1 MALTKTT
8 YSMTK
13 KAPVN
18 VADFGAI
25 GDGVTDDT
33 AALQAAIDF
42 ALAQSKPVYGE
53 GTFKITDT
61 VSFRFVEV
69 DFSSAEIDI
78 AHSGIGILIGG
89 NASSR
94 SNRPQS
100 FWRVLRSEGT
110 DSQTTPSI
118 RCIGAKGQVISI
130 NRSNYFQ
137 IYANTNSDVYD
148 TDYSSAYSKF
158 DLGNVNTIELT
169 NNPDTDGSSIQ
180 WINENT
186 FYAQRTNNLLING
199 TYDHNHN
206 LFFGGA
212 FENST
217 ITLDTG
223 SSNNI
228 YAGRFE
234 GGSTIT
240 FGASTWDNAFIQTW
254 SSNQRTAYENP
265 ETLGVSVTDNGIGNV
280 VVRDADLFFR
290 SYPMLVVNASTCQSF
305 GSASQNYTSLLGV
318 NLRAYGIT
326 KFDQGNNI
334 EIFSTLSNKNI
345 PVSASNA
352 IKFSA
357 NSGRFRI
364 RFYLFDA
371 DGVQITQ
378 ATDADAGTYLL
389 TSANTSWND
398 TDFYGQSTDTTSALV
413 IVKPNTPV
421 AYIGVRILS
430 GTAANGVPFE
440 NFSLLMLTSDKF
452 AGDRTGLLQQSINP
466 AIGSSPVR
474 GFAPQVGYKISNTSG
489 GWFTCT
495 FALKTTLA
503 ANASSGATSITV
515 SSGTGTSNGD
525 IIGIDQD
532 DGSTHW
538 TTIASGGGTTN
549 LTLTAGITD
558 DASSGLA
565 VAVNRWTNT

>member
-1 MALTKTT
+1 MALTKAT

-18 VADFGAI
+18 VADFGAV
-25 GDGVTDDT
+25 GDGVSDDT
-33 AALQAAIDF
+33 VAIQAAIDF
-42 ALAQSKPVYGE
+42 ALSGSKPVYGE

-61 VSFRFVEV
+61 VNFRFVEV
-69 DFSSAEIDI
+69 DFSSARIDI
-78 AHSGIGILIGG
+78 AHSGVGILIGG
-89 NASSR
+89 NANSR

-100 FWRVLRSEGT
+100 FWTVLRSEGT

-130 NRSNYFQ
+130 NRTNYFQ

-158 DLGNVNTIELT
+158 NLGNVNTIELT
-169 NNPDTDGSSIQ
+169 NNPDTDGTSIQ

-199 TYDHNHN
+199 TYNHNHN

-217 ITLDTG
+217 ITLETG
-223 SSNNI
+223 ASNKI

-240 FGASTWDNAFIQTW
+240 FGEGTWDNAFIQTW
-254 SSNQRTAYENP
+254 SSNPRSAYEQP
-265 ETLGVSVTDNGIGNV
+265 KSLGVSVTDNGEANV
-280 VVRDADLFFR
+280 VVRDSDWLFR
-290 SYPMLVVNASTCQSF
+290 SYPMLVVNSSTCQSF
-305 GSASQNYTSLLGV
+305 DSASQNYTSLLGV

-326 KFDQGNNI
+326 KFDQANNI
-334 EIFSTLSNKNI
+334 ELFSTLANRNI
-345 PVSASNA
+345 PVSAGDA
-352 IKFSA
+352 IKFDA
-357 NSGRFRI
+357 NAGRFRI
-364 RFYLFDA
+364 RFYIFDA
-371 DGVQITQ
+371 NGVQITQ
-378 ATDADAGTYLL
+378 ATDTDAGTYLR
-389 TSANTSWND
+389 TSPNTTWNG
-398 TDFYGQSTDTTSALV
+398 TDYYSQGTDVTGALV
-413 IVKPNTPV
+413 ILKPNTPV

-430 GTAANGVPFE
+430 GSAAAGVPFE
-440 NFSLLMLTSDKF
+440 NFSLLMLTNDKF
-452 AGDRTGLLQQSINP
+452 AGDRTGLLQHSVNP
-466 AIGSSPVR
+466 AVGSSPVR
-474 GFAPQVGYKISNTSG
+474 GFAPQIGYKVSNTAG

-495 FALKTTLA
+495 FALKTILA
-503 ANASSGATSITV
+503 SSAASGATSITV
-515 SSGTGTSNGD
+515 ASGTGTTNGD

-538 TTIASGGGTTN
+538 TTIASGGGTTS
-549 LTLTAGITD
+549 LTLTAGLTN